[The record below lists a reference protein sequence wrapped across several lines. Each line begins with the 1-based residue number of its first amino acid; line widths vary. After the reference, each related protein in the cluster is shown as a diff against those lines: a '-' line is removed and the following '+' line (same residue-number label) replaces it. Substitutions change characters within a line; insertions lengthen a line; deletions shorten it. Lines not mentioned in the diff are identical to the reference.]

1 MRSPA
6 LPVRRNPMARPTPTR
21 AAEIPPVELAT
32 LLLREARRRQLA
44 LAGTFAAIALVALL
58 AGLFLVPRKYTSSTT
73 ILAQESDIIQPLLE
87 GRAVSTQVIDRAGM
101 ARNVVYGRKVMDE
114 VLKAGGWMEG
124 TPSPVQ
130 QDRMMEQIRE
140 RTRITAPREDLV
152 QIQYQDS
159 DPERT
164 WKVTRRM
171 AELLIEESLA
181 NKERESREAYEFIDK
196 QVRDYHAK
204 LLDAEDNLQA
214 YRSANADA
222 QPGSATDVNTRI
234 GALRTAV
241 EQARMSLMEQRSRES
256 ALAAQL
262 SGESAVTAVQ
272 TRENLYRTQLI
283 ELQNELDGLLLRY
296 TEKHPDVVRV
306 RHQMADVQAAMQR
319 AQEQRSQPSVRAA
332 GDVSADARVNP
343 LYLELRSQ
351 LAETRREIAATQSRM
366 SMSEGLLGE
375 EMGRSRRIAESESTL
390 AELTRDYE
398 VNRDIYQDL
407 LRRRENARVSME
419 LDKER
424 RGLTMRIQDP
434 AELPVRPTG
443 LSLTHIAL
451 GGLAAAVAV
460 PLGLLF
466 LLVRFDPRVRS
477 PVQLERSTGLPVLT
491 VVPAYRTARDRRREI
506 VRVAMSA
513 SILFAVFLAFALVY
527 GYKQWAA

>member
-1 MRSPA
+1 MRNPA
-6 LPVRRNPMARPTPTR
+6 LPVRRSQMPRPASARGP
-21 AAEIPPVELAT
+21 EIPPVELVNM
-32 LLLREARRRQLA
+32 LVREARRQVLPMA
-44 LAGTFAAIALVALL
+44 AAFAAIALVALL
-58 AGLFLVPRKYTSSTT
+58 AGLFLVPRKYAASTT

-87 GRAVSTQVIDRAGM
+87 GRAVSTQVIDRAGI
-101 ARNVVYGRKVMDE
+101 ARNVVFGRKVMSE
-114 VLKAGGWMEG
+114 ILVAGGWADDA
-124 TPSPVQ
+124 PSAVR
-130 QDRMMEQIRE
+130 QDRMIEQIRE
-140 RTRITAPREDLV
+140 RTRITAPRPDLV
-152 QIQYQDS
+152 QIQYHDS
-159 DPERT
+159 DPQRT
-164 WKVTRRM
+164 WKVTQRM

-204 LLDAEDNLQA
+204 LLDAENNLQA

-234 GALRTAV
+234 GALRTQV

-306 RHQMADVQAAMQR
+306 RHQMADLQASLER
-319 AQEQRSQPSVRAA
+319 AQNQRSQGSSREG

-351 LAETRREIAATQSRM
+351 LAETRREMAATQSRM
-366 SMSEGLLGE
+366 GMSESLLGE
-375 EMGRSRRIAESESTL
+375 ELGRSRRIAESESTL

-419 LDKER
+419 LDRER

-460 PLGLLF
+460 PLALLF

-477 PVQLERSTGLPVLT
+477 PVQLERNAGLPVLT
-491 VVPAYRTARDRRREI
+491 VVPTYRTARDRRREI
-506 VRVAMSA
+506 MRVAMSVA
-513 SILFAVFLAFALVY
+513 IVFSVFLAFALVY

>member
-1 MRSPA
+1 MRNPA
-6 LPVRRNPMARPTPTR
+6 LPVRRNPMARPAPAR
-21 AAEIPPVELAT
+21 GPEIPPVELASM
-32 LLLREARRRQLA
+32 LLREARRRQLA
-44 LAGTFAAIALVALL
+44 LVGTFAAIALLALL

-101 ARNVVYGRKVMDE
+101 ARNVVFGRRVMDE
-114 VLKAGGWMEG
+114 ILKAGGWAEDA
-124 TPSPVQ
+124 PSAVQ
-130 QDRMMEQIRE
+130 QDRMIEQIRE
-140 RTRITAPREDLV
+140 RTRITAPRPDLV
-152 QIQYQDS
+152 QIQYHDN
-159 DPERT
+159 DPQRT
-164 WKVTRRM
+164 WAVTRRM

-204 LLDAEDNLQA
+204 LLDAENNLQA

-234 GALRTAV
+234 GALRTQV
-241 EQARMSLMEQRSRES
+241 EQARMHLMEQRSREG
-256 ALAAQL
+256 ALASQL

-306 RHQMADVQAAMQR
+306 RHQMADVRAAMQR
-319 AQEQRSQPSVRAA
+319 AQNQPRES
-332 GDVSADARVNP
+332 GDLSADARVNP

-375 EMGRSRRIAESESTL
+375 ELGRSRRIAESESTL

-419 LDKER
+419 LDQER

-477 PVQLERSTGLPVLT
+477 PMQLERNAGLPVLT
-491 VVPAYRTARDRRREI
+491 VVPTYRTARDRRREI
-506 VRVAMSA
+506 VRVVMSA

-527 GYKQWAA
+527 GYQQWAH

>member
-1 MRSPA
+1 MRNPA
-6 LPVRRNPMARPTPTR
+6 LPVRRNQMARPAPAR
-21 AAEIPPVELAT
+21 GPEIPPVELASM
-32 LLLREARRRQLA
+32 LLREARRRQLA
-44 LAGTFAAIALVALL
+44 LVGTFAAIALLALL

-101 ARNVVYGRKVMDE
+101 ARNVVFGRRVMDE
-114 VLKAGGWMEG
+114 ILKAGGWAEDA
-124 TPSPVQ
+124 PSAVQ
-130 QDRMMEQIRE
+130 QDRMIEQIRE
-140 RTRITAPREDLV
+140 RTRITAPRPDLV
-152 QIQYQDS
+152 QIQYHDN
-159 DPERT
+159 DPQRT
-164 WKVTRRM
+164 WAVTRRM

-204 LLDAEDNLQA
+204 LLDAENNLQA

-234 GALRTAV
+234 GALRTQV
-241 EQARMSLMEQRSRES
+241 EQARMHLMEQRSREG
-256 ALAAQL
+256 ALASQL

-306 RHQMADVQAAMQR
+306 RHQMADVRAAMQR
-319 AQEQRSQPSVRAA
+319 AQTQPRES
-332 GDVSADARVNP
+332 GDLSADARVNP

-375 EMGRSRRIAESESTL
+375 ELGRSRRIAESESTL

-419 LDKER
+419 LDQER

-477 PVQLERSTGLPVLT
+477 PMQLERNAGLPVLT
-491 VVPAYRTARDRRREI
+491 VVPTYRTARDRRSEI

-527 GYKQWAA
+527 GYKQWAH